1 MTSIVFFS
9 SLIPF
14 LDLPLMMF
22 KMVASERSCNCC
34 KQSCFNSP
42 LLISCLDRRKEW
54 EEEEKEKSRRNVVG
68 FNIEPL
74 DGRERKVARTLLL
87 SSVATDIYV
96 GSFFIYIQWEER
108 RWTDEGIEKWAGW
121 ANRSKVVGCISI
133 IITNVRLPV
142 ETRSRPRF
150 SFLSPPPLPF
160 TYSFQMANFYYIRP
174 NRKKEKRETRRDI
187 ADDETFRSYEKGRAR
202 KL

>member
-54 EEEEKEKSRRNVVG
+54 EEKEKEKAVETSSDSISNPWTAESERSPALCYYQASLPIYTWALSLYIYIVREEAMNGWGNWEMGRLGQPQQSRRLH
-68 FNIEPL
+68 I
-74 DGRERKVARTLLL
+74 DHHHKREIASWDKIAP
-87 SSVATDIYV
+87 A
-96 GSFFIYIQWEER
+96 F
-108 RWTDEGIEKWAGW
+108 
-121 ANRSKVVGCISI
+121 
-133 IITNVRLPV
+133 
-142 ETRSRPRF
+142 
-150 SFLSPPPLPF
+150 FLSLPPPLFLLPIHSKWPTF
-160 TYSFQMANFYYIRP
+160 TIFAQIE
-174 NRKKEKRETRRDI
+174 RKKRETRRDI